1 MKKAVLAIGACAIFA
16 ALSGCTTYYR
26 ITDPSTE
33 KSYFTTKYEKEGG
46 AIEFT
51 DAKSGS
57 MVNIQ
62 NAEISEISSDEYKS
76 NTGS

>member
-1 MKKAVLAIGACAIFA
+1 MKKAVLTAGVLAMFA
-16 ALSGCTTYYR
+16 GLSGCTTYYR

-33 KSYFTTKYEKEGG
+33 KSYFTTEYDKDAG

-62 NAEISEISSDEYKS
+62 NAEISEITSDEFKS
-76 NTGS
+76 NTGG

>member
-1 MKKAVLAIGACAIFA
+1 MKKAALTAGMLAMIAG
-16 ALSGCTTYYR
+16 LSGCTTYYR

-33 KSYFTTKYEKEGG
+33 KSYFTTKYEKEDG

-62 NAEISEISSDEYKS
+62 NAEISEISGDEYKS
-76 NTGS
+76 NTGG